1 MWRTV
6 GTPSPT
12 DPAQIEARLRGCADL
27 LRQAAVLRRLLIS
40 LLLFGCVDP
49 PTTAELRTLRASA
62 GAAFKA
68 WSLDDGL
75 RRPDGYVYTVDL
87 AHALEHAAHIGDR
100 VWYEALR
107 PQADKVIIDRRDDPY
122 TGGFVAWRE
131 GPGTFPDASGTT
143 EALHLARA
151 LFAGADA
158 FDLPAERTLALRLID
173 GYARHG
179 FFDRGQWLIRNYFNF
194 GTRAFANDSFLV
206 DYEPDV
212 VAAAARLD
220 PRYAFL
226 AAQSVE
232 VVRSA
237 RTASGLIH
245 TLLQP
250 DIGTVMPDY
259 PIGAFSPNDIV
270 QFNNACWI
278 ATGTVHT
285 APEVGKAVL
294 GFAMDRWPRLRRYY
308 YGRSGEPVTPQLA
321 DLAASTCIIRLAARL
336 EAYTTMDRLLSDV
349 IPAWRALPA
358 DPVRRIY
365 TLGEVLLTIDAVIAV
380 REG

>member
-1 MWRTV
+1 MWRCL
-6 GTPSPT
+6 P
-12 DPAQIEARLRGCADL
+12 
-27 LRQAAVLRRLLIS
+27 
-40 LLLFGCVDP
+40 LLLVFACVDP
-49 PTTAELRTLRASA
+49 PTTAELEALRASA
-62 GAAFKA
+62 GATFKA
-68 WSLDDGL
+68 WSLADGL

-87 AHALEHAAHIGDR
+87 AHALEHAAHVGDR
-100 VWYEALR
+100 AWYDALR
-107 PQADKVIIDRRDDPY
+107 PRAAKVIIDRRDDPY

-131 GPGTFPDASGTT
+131 GPGAFPDASGTT
-143 EALHLARA
+143 EGLHLARA
-151 LFAGADA
+151 LFAAADA
-158 FDLPAERTLALRLID
+158 FDLPAERDVALRLID

-212 VAAAARLD
+212 IATAAQYDA
-220 PRYAFL
+220 RYAFL
-226 AAQSVE
+226 AAQSVA
-232 VVRSA
+232 VVRQS
-237 RTASGLIH
+237 RTAGGLIH

-278 ATGTVHT
+278 ASGAVHT
-285 APEVGKAVL
+285 APELAEGVL
-294 GFAMDRWPRLRRYY
+294 DFAMARWPRLRRYY
-308 YGRSGEPVTPQLA
+308 YGRTSEPVTPQLA

-336 EAYTTMDRLLSDV
+336 EAHTTMDRLLSDV
-349 IPAWRALPA
+349 IPAWRALPR

-365 TLGEVLLTIDAVIAV
+365 TLGEVLLTIDAVLAV
-380 REG
+380 RKG